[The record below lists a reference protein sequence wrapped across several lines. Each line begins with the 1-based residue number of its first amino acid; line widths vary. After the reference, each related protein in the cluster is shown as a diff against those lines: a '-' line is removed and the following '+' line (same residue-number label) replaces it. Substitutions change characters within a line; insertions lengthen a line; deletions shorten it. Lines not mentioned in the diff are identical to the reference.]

1 MAGKYFTKAY
11 INIVLSVQKL
21 ALGETTLNEFK
32 FSYRLTWA
40 NREQIDREETFST
53 DLTLKYDAQL
63 KVVALNPS
71 VLLNTNYEKARNRM
85 FYSVQLSNLKESQ
98 IGETDVV
105 FYVPHDQEKFKIQVI
120 SFLKSVRNFSGCTFC
135 QG

>member
-40 NREQIDREETFST
+40 NRKKIDREETFST

-105 FYVPHDQEKFKIQVI
+105 FYVPHDQEKFKIQV
-120 SFLKSVRNFSGCTFC
+120 FFTFKKRL
-135 QG
+135 QFHWLYF